1 MLNVQLMQFGLT
13 LSCHFKLFQF
23 KRFNLG
29 VILKLFLSLEDKLQA
44 KEPNV
49 PTLLRISV
57 TLTYQL
63 VIYSEQKL
71 PR

>member
-1 MLNVQLMQFGLT
+1 MLYHVIRSHL
-13 LSCHFKLFQF
+13 K
-23 KRFNLG
+23 

-44 KEPNV
+44 KEHNV

-57 TLTYQL
+57 TLTSQL

-71 PR
+71 LR